1 MNSANIP
8 KKVWNS
14 DYVKRV
20 HRKRSLNF
28 RSFQRKI
35 NPEAKFAIIPETTFL
50 ATSISLY
57 YPGIS
62 NVTGN
67 LHSKKDWVSEAYLM
81 KRILKNS
88 QPLRNFP
95 TQDSILGRSDPKK
108 ICKTIHY
115 PQYFT
120 THSTISVIST
130 QNTQYYP
137 SSVYNNFQS
146 SLMG

>member
-1 MNSANIP
+1 M
-8 KKVWNS
+8 
-14 DYVKRV
+14 

-67 LHSKKDWVSEAYLM
+67 LHSKKFWVSEAYLM

-120 THSTISVIST
+120 THSTISVISA
-130 QNTQYYP
+130 QNTILP
-137 SSVYNNFQS
+137 VFSVQQLSKLSHGIAQKERISQS
-146 SLMG
+146 NLA

>member
-1 MNSANIP
+1 M
-8 KKVWNS
+8 
-14 DYVKRV
+14 

-67 LHSKKDWVSEAYLM
+67 LHSKKFWVSEAYLM

-120 THSTISVIST
+120 THSTISVISA
-130 QNTQYYP
+130 QNTILP
-137 SSVYNNFQS
+137 VFSVQQLSKLSHGIGQKERISQS
-146 SLMG
+146 NLA